1 MQNFHI
7 SGPSTGGTLRFT
19 NVAVDTTLD
28 AGVAS
33 AKVTTSSG
41 ITNPAYIL
49 TTGAVGPASFFDR
62 SKSHTVSGTGSGA
75 LDTAVAALHQ
85 LGDRHGV
92 VGINLSTDSGLVG
105 GVMLRDKPGMFL
117 TNSAET
123 KAIGSEALRTID
135 DAARTV
141 LGLALTAT

>member
-7 SGPSTGGTLRFT
+7 SGPTTGGALRFT
-19 NVAVDTTLD
+19 NVTVDTSLD

-33 AKVTTSSG
+33 AKVTKSSG
-41 ITNPAYIL
+41 VTNPAYIL
-49 TTGAVGPASFFDR
+49 STGAVGPASFFDR
-62 SKSHTVSGTGSGA
+62 SKSHTVTGTGTGA
-75 LDTAVAALHQ
+75 LDTAVKALHE

-105 GVMLRDKPGMFL
+105 GVALRDAPGMFL

-123 KAIGSEALRTID
+123 KAIGATALQAID
-135 DAARTV
+135 DAARSV
-141 LGLALTAT
+141 LGLALTS

>member
-7 SGPSTGGTLRFT
+7 SGPSTGGTFRFT
-19 NVAVDTTLD
+19 NVAVDTSLD

-33 AKVTTSSG
+33 AKVTTSKG

-49 TTGAVGPASFFDR
+49 STGAVGPASFFDR
-62 SKSHTVSGTGSGA
+62 TKSHTVNGTGSGA
-75 LDTAVAALHQ
+75 LDTAVKALHE

-105 GVMLRDKPGMFL
+105 GMMLKDKPGMFL
-117 TNSAET
+117 TNAAET
-123 KAIGSEALRTID
+123 KAIGTTALQAID
-135 DAARTV
+135 DAARSV
-141 LGLALTAT
+141 LGLALTTN

>member
-7 SGPSTGGTLRFT
+7 SGPPTGGTLRFT
-19 NVAVDTTLD
+19 NVAVDTSLD

-49 TTGAVGPASFFDR
+49 STGAVGPASFFDR
-62 SKSHTVSGTGSGA
+62 TKTRTVTGTGSGA
-75 LDTAVAALHQ
+75 LDTAVQALHE
-85 LGDRHGV
+85 LGERHGV
-92 VGINLSTDSGLVG
+92 VGINLSPNSNLVG
-105 GVMLRDKPGMFL
+105 GVALKQSPGVFL

-123 KAIGSEALRTID
+123 KAIGATALQAID
-135 DAARTV
+135 EAARSV
-141 LGLALTAT
+141 LGLALTA